1 MIRRI
6 VLRDFMSHAETVIE
20 PAEGLTVLVGPN
32 NSGKSAIVEALR
44 TLCTNENSTHVK
56 RHGARECCVTV
67 ETDDG
72 HVIEWR
78 RRNSPSYVVDAQLF
92 DRLGRGRGG
101 VPPEVHEALRLPW
114 VEGDGGVF
122 DVHLGEQKT
131 PIFLLEQSGSHAA
144 RFFASSS
151 DATKLVEMQR
161 RHREKGRAA
170 RGRKQHLEAEARR
183 QTARIE
189 ELESVPALA
198 TRMEDAETL
207 YAAIDAG
214 DADVARLES
223 EIGSIAAA
231 RSMTAALTAE
241 RAALATLGEPPSLI
255 DTAPLEGLA
264 ASLRVA
270 SETRRAALGQADAVS
285 PLRAPPELAPADALE
300 LDIRGLARTSSDVRA
315 ACGESAALSEMIAPP
330 TLWDSARL
338 DADVRALASAAAWD
352 DALQLQAD
360 VLLSAAGPPEL
371 LDDGALTAAI
381 ADMRAAAVSVDALA
395 QAAGLT
401 RGLPEVPAPADAL
414 PLVGLLDGLVAAHAA
429 VSAHAQ
435 ALEGVG
441 AETLDVATGVRA
453 WAEDNST
460 CPTCGAAINAEAL
473 VDHAARAHGG
483 PPDG

>member
-20 PAEGLTVLVGPN
+20 PADGLTVLVGPN

-170 RGRKQHLEAEARR
+170 RGRKQHLEAEASR
-183 QTARIE
+183 QTTRIE
-189 ELESVPALA
+189 QLGSVPALA

-207 YAAIDAG
+207 YAAIRAG

-231 RSMTAALTAE
+231 RSITAALTAE
-241 RAALATLGEPPSLI
+241 RAALATLNEPPSLL
-255 DTAPLEGLA
+255 DRAPLERLA
-264 ASLRVA
+264 VALHMA
-270 SETRRAALGQADAVS
+270 SEARRVALGQADAVS
-285 PLRAPPELAPADALE
+285 PLRAPLE
-300 LDIRGLARTSSDVRA
+300 LDIRGIARTSSDVRA

-330 TLWDSARL
+330 TLGHSARL
-338 DADVRALASAAAWD
+338 DADVRALASATAWD
-352 DALQLQAD
+352 DALQLQGD
-360 VLLSAAGPPEL
+360 VLSSAAGPPEL
-371 LDDGALTAAI
+371 RDDGALAAAI
-381 ADMRAAAVSVDALA
+381 ADMRVAGRSVHALA
-395 QAAGLT
+395 QVAELT
-401 RGLPEVPAPADAL
+401 RAAPKVPAPSDAL
-414 PLVGLLDGLVAAHAA
+414 PLVGLLGDLARVQAAVAAHAE
-429 VSAHAQ
+429 
-435 ALEGVG
+435 ALEGV
-441 AETLDVATGVRA
+441 AADTVDVATGLRA
-453 WAEDNST
+453 WANANST
-460 CPTCGAAINAEAL
+460 CPTCGAAIDADAL
-473 VDHAARAHGG
+473 VAHAADAHGG
-483 PPDG
+483 RADG